1 MADKTN
7 EELVKDIQSGANARE
22 SLDKLYQNNRGFI
35 YKIARKY
42 AAYAEIDDLMQE
54 AFFGLYEAARRFEFG
69 YDVAFISYAAYW
81 IRLSIDRYV
90 KNNGTVRISVHMRE
104 RIEDYNKISQI
115 WQQEYSRN
123 PTNKEICH
131 LMGIGKEALEN
142 VKSAAYMA
150 RIGSLDTP
158 VGEDEDATLYDL
170 VPCAADAYESVIDR
184 IQQEQLC
191 AVIWPLVDALPGNL
205 PNIIR
210 ARYQEKR
217 TFADIANEKGVTIE
231 AIRQKEKN
239 AMRVLRFPK
248 NLRKLRPYL
257 TDVQESTAFH
267 GSVSSFNRTR
277 TSSTERAALLNVTT
291 I

>member
-115 WQQEYSRN
+115 WQQEYSRK
-123 PTNKEICH
+123 PTDKEICYI
-131 LMGIGKEALEN
+131 MGISDEVLER
-142 VKSAAYMA
+142 VKAAACMA

-158 VGEDEDATLYDL
+158 VGEDGDATLYDL
-170 VPCAADAYESVIDR
+170 VPCAVDEYEQVLED
-184 IQQEQLC
+184 IQQEQLR
-191 AVIWPLVDALPGNL
+191 AAIWPLVDALPENL
-205 PNIIR
+205 PYIIR
-210 ARYQEKR
+210 ARYQEQR
-217 TFADIANEKGVTIE
+217 TFVDIARESGVTIE

-239 AMRVLRFPK
+239 AMRILRLPR
-248 NLRKLRPYL
+248 NARKLQPYL
-257 TDVQESTAFH
+257 TDVQESTAFR
-267 GSVSSFNRTR
+267 GSAASFNRTW
-277 TSSTERAALLNVTT
+277 TSSTERAALM
-291 I
+291 

>member
-1 MADKTN
+1 MENQTN
-7 EELVKDIQSGANARE
+7 EELVKDIQGGVNASY

-35 YKIARKY
+35 YRIACKY
-42 AAYAEIDDLMQE
+42 ASYAEIDDLMQE

-131 LMGIGKEALEN
+131 LMGISDEALKN
-142 VKSAAYMA
+142 VKAAACMA

-170 VPCAADAYESVIDR
+170 VPCAVDEYEQVLED
-184 IQQEQLC
+184 IQQEQLR
-191 AVIWPLVDALPGNL
+191 AAIWPLVDALPENL
-205 PNIIR
+205 PYIIR
-210 ARYQEKR
+210 ARYQEQR
-217 TFADIANEKGVTIE
+217 TFVDIARESGVTIE

-239 AMRVLRFPK
+239 AMRILRLPR
-248 NLRKLRPYL
+248 NARKLQPYL
-257 TDVQESTAFH
+257 TDVQESTAFR
-267 GSVSSFNRTR
+267 GSAASFNRTW
-277 TSSTERAALLNVTT
+277 TSSTERAALM
-291 I
+291 